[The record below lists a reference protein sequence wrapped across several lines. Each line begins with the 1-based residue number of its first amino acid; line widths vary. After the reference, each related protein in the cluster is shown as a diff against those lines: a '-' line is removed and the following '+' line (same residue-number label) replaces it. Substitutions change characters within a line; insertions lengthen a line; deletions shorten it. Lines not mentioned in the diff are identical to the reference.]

1 VATQNKLTAARVEEK
16 LRELHG
22 NYAAVARAF
31 GVTRQAV
38 QGFIG
43 RHPTL
48 QAEADHLAQPVAV
61 MREQRSQGRRVP
73 GLGPPQ

>member
-31 GVTRQAV
+31 GVTR
-38 QGFIG
+38 
-43 RHPTL
+43 
-48 QAEADHLAQPVAV
+48 
-61 MREQRSQGRRVP
+61 
-73 GLGPPQ
+73 